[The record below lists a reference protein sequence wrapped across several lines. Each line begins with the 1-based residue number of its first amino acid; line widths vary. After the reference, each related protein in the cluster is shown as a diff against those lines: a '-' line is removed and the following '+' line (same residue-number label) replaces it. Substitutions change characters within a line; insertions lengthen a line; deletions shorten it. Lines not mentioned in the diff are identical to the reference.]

1 MNPYP
6 PETLIELFQTSHAVI
21 HRQLKDVTHPE
32 SLMQLPFRGNCL
44 NWVIGHILT
53 GRDDCLAFMSQ
64 DPVLTEE
71 QRERYKRGSE
81 ELTDPTKASRLDELV
96 LKLDDSL
103 ERLVVGLSSLSPEA
117 LQREVIFA
125 RKPGP
130 LGGVLAFLNWHEAYH
145 VGQLELLRQLAGKN
159 DQVIR

>member
-21 HRQLKDVTHPE
+21 HRQLKDVTQEE
-32 SLMQLPFRGNCL
+32 SLMQPPFRGNCL
-44 NWVIGHILT
+44 NWVVGHILT
-53 GRDDCLAFMSQ
+53 GRDDCLVFMGQ
-64 DPVLTEE
+64 NAVLTEE
-71 QRERYKRGSE
+71 ERERYKRGSE
-81 ELTDPTKASRLDELV
+81 ALTDPGKASPLDDLA

-103 ERLVVGLSSLSPEA
+103 ERLVIGLSELSPEA
-117 LQREVIFA
+117 LQREVVFA

-145 VGQLELLRQLAGKN
+145 VGQLELLRQLTGKN